1 MLSNLHSIVSKGMLA
16 VPEKYTEL
24 ITGMRT
30 AWSNEYSLD
39 KKQTSY
45 DGLID
50 SLRLA
55 LNAYKFE

>member
-1 MLSNLHSIVSKGMLA
+1 MLSNLHAIVSKGMLA

-45 DGLID
+45 DDLID
-50 SLRLA
+50 ALRLA